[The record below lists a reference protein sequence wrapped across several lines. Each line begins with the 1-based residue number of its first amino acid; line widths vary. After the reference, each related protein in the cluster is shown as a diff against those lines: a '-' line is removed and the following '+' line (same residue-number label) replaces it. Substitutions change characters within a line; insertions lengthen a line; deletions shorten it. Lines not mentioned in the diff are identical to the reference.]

1 MFKTCGEQLL
11 HIRCDKI
18 DDLAGLGFL
27 IDHIVEQ
34 QILIDPKNWKGGN
47 LHPKPVMPFHAKHDQ
62 KAPPV
67 RFN

>member
-34 QILIDPKNWKGGN
+34 QILIDPKN
-47 LHPKPVMPFHAKHDQ
+47 
-62 KAPPV
+62 
-67 RFN
+67 